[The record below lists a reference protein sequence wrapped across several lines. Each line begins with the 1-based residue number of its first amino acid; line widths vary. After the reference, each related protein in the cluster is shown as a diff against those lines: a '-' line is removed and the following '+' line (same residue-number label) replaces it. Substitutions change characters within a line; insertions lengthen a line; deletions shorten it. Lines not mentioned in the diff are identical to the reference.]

1 MENAEI
7 ETVLQRKV
15 YAFLPEIPDV
25 TMKVITVVSR
35 DDYTQYYQQM
45 KLAFFNDE
53 TDRRSKC
60 LLLFCNQAGRTLA
73 QRTARILRIW

>member
-1 MENAEI
+1 MENAEM
-7 ETVLQRKV
+7 ERVLQKRV

-45 KLAFFNDE
+45 KLAFFKDE
-53 TDRRSKC
+53 TDRSKC
-60 LLLFCNQAGRTLA
+60 LLLFCNQAGRALA
-73 QRTARILRIW
+73 QRTAKILRIW